1 MDQIIIDITKDVI
14 AVLLPF
20 VSKAAE
26 EFATQAG
33 DTAYKKAELLWTTLH
48 QKWSKDKEATKAL
61 TRFEQEPEQYKSTL
75 EYFLQDRLPDDADLL
90 ASLRQILQSKQP
102 TLDIHQ
108 HIMEEGK
115 KITGVKAKAIKS
127 GSINVSQD
135 IKSAEEVVGVDITDL
150 FG

>member
-1 MDQIIIDITKDVI
+1 MDQIVVDITKDVI

-20 VSKAAE
+20 VSKATE

-33 DTAYKKAELLWTTLH
+33 DTAYKRAELLWSTLH

-61 TRFEQEPEQYKSTL
+61 TRFEKEPEQHKSTL
-75 EYFLQDRLPDDADLL
+75 EYFLQDRLPNDADLL

-108 HIMEEGK
+108 HMEEGK
-115 KITGVKAKAIKS
+115 KITGVRATAIKS

-135 IKSAEEVVGVDITDL
+135 IKSAEEIVGVDITDL